1 MASNVSSSNFV
12 QITPQVSVA
21 VGSGFSLVGLVLT
34 KNTDFPL
41 VPLSF
46 NSASAVSE
54 YAGSS
59 SAEFAFASKYFAAN
73 DNKSR
78 IPSNL
83 LICGYNLAAQ
93 AGWIRGAAIS
103 AKLADLQTIT
113 DGVLTISFGGAN
125 VTLSSLDFSAQ
136 TSLSGVASVLQT
148 ALRAAGQTGNFTGAT
163 VTYSSQA
170 KGFIIKSGATDETGA
185 VGYAVAALSTGTD
198 LGGILM
204 LREADGAI
212 ISQVQAASTTLPA
225 FMNGILNQTQS
236 WFSFTKMWE
245 LADAADNQA
254 EDLAFA
260 EWNAQQGVRYAYFEH
275 DKAGADVNINVQ
287 TDFASQLASQGIAGT
302 VANYGTTAHC
312 AFAMGTVA
320 ATNYDITGG
329 RITVAFK
336 TQSGLDVTCNND
348 TEYAAL
354 TAKGYNS
361 YVRDGSAAN
370 IFFGYQRGVISG
382 PYGFID
388 AYANH
393 VWLNDQMQVALRAL
407 LGSANALPY
416 NNFGYGQLL
425 NAIKPCVDAGLN
437 SGVIATGVTLADTQI
452 AAIASETGLELQD
465 VKNTLF
471 QEGWLFQAKDPG
483 AAVRAQRGTP
493 DCRFY
498 YCDGGAIQKIELIST
513 AVR

>member
-34 KNTDFPL
+34 KNADFPL

-46 NSASAVSE
+46 NSTSAVSA
-54 YAGSS
+54 YAGSTS
-59 SAEFAFASKYFAAN
+59 NEFKFATKYFAAN
-73 DNKSR
+73 DNKTR

-93 AGWIRGAAIS
+93 AGWLRGGS
-103 AKLADLQTIT
+103 LGVKLADLKTIT
-113 DGVLTISFGGAN
+113 DGVLTLSFGGSD

-136 TSLSGVASVLQT
+136 TSLSGVATVLQT
-148 ALRAAGQTGNFTGAT
+148 ALRAAGQTGNFTSAT

-170 KGFIIKSGATDETGA
+170 NGFIIKSGASDSTGE
-185 VGYAVAALSTGTD
+185 VGYAKTAASSGTD
-198 LGGILM
+198 LSGILM
-204 LREADGAI
+204 LKESAGAL
-212 ISQVQAASTTLPA
+212 ISPVQSYATTLTA
-225 FMNGILNQTQS
+225 FMNSILNQTQS
-236 WFSFTKMWE
+236 WFSFTKIWE
-245 LADAADNQA
+245 LSDSDDNKA

-275 DKAGADVNINVQ
+275 DKAAADVNINS
-287 TDFASQLASQGIAGT
+287 TSDFASQLDSQGIAGT
-302 VANYGTTAHC
+302 APNYGTTDHC

-320 ATNYDITGG
+320 ATNYNITGG

-336 TQSGLDVTCNND
+336 TQSGLEVTCNND

-354 TAKGYNS
+354 TSKGYNC

-370 IFFGYQRGVISG
+370 VFFGYQRGVISG

-437 SGVIATGVTLADTQI
+437 AGVINTGISLSEVQI

-465 VKNTLF
+465 VENTLF
-471 QEGWLFQAKDPG
+471 QQGWLFQAKDPS

-513 AVR
+513 AIR

>member
-21 VGSGFSLVGLVLT
+21 VGSGFSLVGLLLT
-34 KNTDFPL
+34 KNADFPL
-41 VPLSF
+41 MPLSF
-46 NSASAVSE
+46 NSASAVKE
-54 YAGSS
+54 YSGST
-59 SAEFAFASKYFAAN
+59 SAEYQFASKYFAAN
-73 DNKSR
+73 DNKTR

-83 LICGYNLAAQ
+83 LICGYNLSAQ
-93 AGWIRGAAIS
+93 AGWLRGAALS

-113 DGVLTISFGGAN
+113 DGVLTFSFGGAN

-148 ALRAAGQTGNFTGAT
+148 ALRASGQTANFTGAT

-170 KGFIIKSGATDETGA
+170 NGFIIKSGASDSTGT
-185 VGYAVAALSTGTD
+185 VGYAVAATSTGTD
-198 LGGILM
+198 LGGVLK
-204 LREADGAI
+204 LREADGAL
-212 ISQVQAASTTLPA
+212 ISEVQTAATTLTA
-225 FMNGILNQTQS
+225 FMDGILNKTQA
-236 WFSFTKMWE
+236 WFSFAKMWE
-245 LADAADNQA
+245 LADPDDNKA

-260 EWNAQQGVRYAYFEH
+260 EWNAQQGVRYAFFEH
-275 DKAGADVNINVQ
+275 DMSSADININAS
-287 TDFASQLASQGIAGT
+287 TDFASTLNAQGIAGT
-302 VANYGTTAHC
+302 VANYGTTDLC

-336 TQSGLDVTCNND
+336 TQSGLDITCSND
-348 TEYAAL
+348 TEYVAL
-354 TAKGYNS
+354 SSKGYNS

-437 SGVIATGVTLADTQI
+437 SGVINTGIALDDVQI

-471 QEGWLFQAKDPG
+471 QEGWLFQAKDPT

>member
-34 KNTDFPL
+34 KNADFPL

-46 NSASAVSE
+46 NSASAVSA
-54 YAGSS
+54 YAGSTS
-59 SAEFAFASKYFAAN
+59 DEFKFATKYFAAN
-73 DNKSR
+73 DNKTR

-93 AGWIRGAAIS
+93 AGWLRGAS
-103 AKLADLQTIT
+103 LSTKLSDLQTIT
-113 DGVLTISFGGAN
+113 DGVLTLSFGGAD

-136 TSLSGVASVLQT
+136 TSFSGIATVLQT
-148 ALRAAGQTGNFTGAT
+148 ALRAAGQTGNFTSAT

-170 KGFIIKSGATDETGA
+170 NGFIIKSGANDSTGS
-185 VGYAVAALSTGTD
+185 VGFATTAASSGTD

-204 LREADGAI
+204 LTKSAGAL
-212 ISQVQAASTTLPA
+212 ISPVQTAATTLTG
-225 FMNGILNQTQS
+225 FMNGILNQTQA
-236 WFSFTKMWE
+236 WFSFTKIWE
-245 LADAADNQA
+245 LSDPDDNKV

-275 DKAGADVNINVQ
+275 DKAAAGVNINS
-287 TDFASQLASQGIAGT
+287 TADFASQLDSQGIAGT
-302 VANYGTTAHC
+302 APNYGTTDHC
-312 AFAMGTVA
+312 AFAMGTIA
-320 ATNYDITGG
+320 AANYKITGG
-329 RITVAFK
+329 RITLAFK
-336 TQSGLDVTCNND
+336 TQSGLEVTCNND

-354 TAKGYNS
+354 SSKGYNS

-370 IFFGYQRGVISG
+370 VFFGYQRGVISG

-393 VWLNDQMQVALRAL
+393 VWLNDQMQVALRSL

-425 NAIKPCVDAGLN
+425 NAIKPCIDDGLN
-437 SGVIATGVTLADTQI
+437 SGVISQGVELADTQI

>member
-46 NSASAVSE
+46 NSASAVSA
-54 YAGSS
+54 YAGSTS
-59 SAEFAFASKYFAAN
+59 NEFKFATKYFAAN
-73 DNKSR
+73 DNKTR

-93 AGWIRGAAIS
+93 AGWLRGGALGV
-103 AKLADLQTIT
+103 KLADLKTIT
-113 DGVLTISFGGAN
+113 DGVLTLSFGGSD
-125 VTLSSLDFSAQ
+125 VTLSTLDFSAQ
-136 TSLSGVASVLQT
+136 TSLSGVATVLQT
-148 ALRAAGQTGNFTGAT
+148 ALRAAGQTGNFTSAT

-170 KGFIIKSGATDETGA
+170 NGFIIKSGANDSTGS
-185 VGYAVAALSTGTD
+185 VGYAKTAASSGTD

-204 LREADGAI
+204 LTESAGAL
-212 ISQVQAASTTLPA
+212 ISPVQTAATTLSD
-225 FMNGILNQTQS
+225 FMDGILNQTQA
-236 WFSFTKMWE
+236 WFSFAKLWE
-245 LADAADNQA
+245 LADPDDNKA

-260 EWNAQQGVRYAYFEH
+260 EWNGLQGVRYAYFEH
-275 DKAGADVNINVQ
+275 DKNGADININVS
-287 TDFASQLASQGIAGT
+287 TDFASALTDQGIAGT
-302 VANYGTTAHC
+302 VANYGSSDLC

-329 RITVAFK
+329 RITVAYK
-336 TQSGLDVTCNND
+336 TQSGLEITCNND

-354 TAKGYNS
+354 SAKGYNS

-370 IFFGYQRGVISG
+370 VFFGYQRGVISG

-407 LGSANALPY
+407 LGASNALPY

-425 NAIKPCVDAGLN
+425 NAIKPCIDAGLN
-437 SGVIATGVTLADTQI
+437 AGVISQGISLNDTQI
-452 AAIASETGLELQD
+452 AAIAAETGLELQD
-465 VKNTLF
+465 VENTLF
-471 QEGWLFQAKDPG
+471 QQGWLFQAKDPG

>member
-34 KNTDFPL
+34 KNADFPL
-41 VPLSF
+41 IPLSF
-46 NSASAVSE
+46 NSASAVSA
-54 YAGSS
+54 YAGSTS
-59 SAEFAFASKYFAAN
+59 NEFKFASKYFAAN
-73 DNKSR
+73 DNKTR

-93 AGWIRGAAIS
+93 AGWLRGAALS

-113 DGVLTISFGGAN
+113 DGVLSLSFGGSN

-136 TSLSGVASVLQT
+136 TSFSGVATVLQT
-148 ALRAAGQTGNFTGAT
+148 ALRAAGQTGNFTSAT

-170 KGFIIKSGATDETGA
+170 NGFIIKSGANDSTGE
-185 VGYAVAALSTGTD
+185 VGYAIGALSAGTD
-198 LGGILM
+198 LGPILM
-204 LREADGAI
+204 LTESAGAL
-212 ISQVQAASTTLPA
+212 ISPVQSAATTLSA
-225 FMNGILNQTQS
+225 FMNGIINQTQA
-236 WFSFTKMWE
+236 WFSFTKLWE
-245 LADAADNQA
+245 LADADDNKA

-260 EWNAQQGVRYAYFEH
+260 EWNGQQGVRYAYFEH
-275 DKAGADVNINVQ
+275 DMAGADININVS
-287 TDFASQLASQGIAGT
+287 TDFASQLATQGIAGT
-302 VANYGTTAHC
+302 VANYGSSDLC

-329 RITVAFK
+329 RITVAYK
-336 TQSGLDVTCNND
+336 TQSGLDITCSND

-354 TAKGYNS
+354 SAKGYNS

-370 IFFGYQRGVISG
+370 LFFGYQRGVISG

-407 LGSANALPY
+407 LGASNALPY

-425 NAIKPCVDAGLN
+425 NAIKPCIDAGLN
-437 SGVIATGVTLADTQI
+437 SGVISQGINLDDTQI
-452 AAIASETGLELQD
+452 AAIAAETGLELQD

-471 QEGWLFQAKDPG
+471 QQGWLFQAKDPG

>member
-1 MASNVSSSNFV
+1 MASNVSTSNFV
-12 QITPQVSVA
+12 KITPQVSVA

-34 KNTDFPL
+34 KNADFPL

-54 YAGSS
+54 YAGAN
-59 SAEFAFASKYFAAN
+59 SAEFEFASKYFAAN

-93 AGWIRGAAIS
+93 AGWVRGAALG

-113 DGVLTISFGGAN
+113 DGVLSLNFGGSV
-125 VTLSSLDFSAQ
+125 VTLSGLDFSAQ
-136 TSLSGVASVLQT
+136 TSFSGVAGVLQT
-148 ALRAAGQTGNFTGAT
+148 ALRAAGQTANFTGAT

-170 KGFIIKSGATDETGA
+170 KGFIIKSGANDSTGS

-198 LGGILM
+198 LGGVLM
-204 LREADGAI
+204 LRENDGAI
-212 ISQVQAASTTLPA
+212 ISEVQSAATTLPA
-225 FMNGILNQTQS
+225 FMNGILNKTQA

-245 LADAADNQA
+245 LADAADNLA

-275 DKAGADVNINVQ
+275 DKNGADININVE
-287 TDFASQLASQGIAGT
+287 TDFASQLGLQGIAGT
-302 VANYGTTAHC
+302 AANYGSVNLC

-336 TQSGLDVTCNND
+336 TQSGQEITCNND

-354 TAKGYNS
+354 ENKGYNS

-370 IFFGYQRGVISG
+370 TFFGYQRGVISG

-393 VWLNDQMQVALRAL
+393 VWLNDRMQVSLRTL

-425 NAIKPCVDAGLN
+425 NAIKPDIDAGLN
-437 SGVIATGVTLADTQI
+437 AGVISTGVELSDVQV

-493 DCRFY
+493 ACRFY

>member
-12 QITPQVSVA
+12 QITPKVSVA

-34 KNTDFPL
+34 KNADFPL

-46 NSASAVSE
+46 NGASAVSS
-54 YAGSS
+54 YAGSTS
-59 SAEFAFASKYFAAN
+59 NEFKFAQKYFAAN

-78 IPSNL
+78 IPSSL
-83 LICGYNLAAQ
+83 LICGYNLSAQ
-93 AGWIRGAAIS
+93 AGWLRGAALN

-113 DGVLTISFGGAN
+113 DGVLSLSFGGSN
-125 VTLSSLDFSAQ
+125 VTLSSLDFTSA
-136 TSLSGVASVLQT
+136 TSFSAVASVLQT
-148 ALRAAGQTGNFTGAT
+148 ALRAAGNTGNFTNAT
-163 VTYSSQA
+163 VTYSSQSN
-170 KGFIIKSGATDETGA
+170 GFIIKSGANDSTGE
-185 VGYAVAALSTGTD
+185 VGYAIGALSSGTD
-198 LGGILM
+198 LGSILM
-204 LREADGAI
+204 LTESAGAL
-212 ISQVQAASTTLPA
+212 ISPVQTASTTLSA
-225 FMNGILNQTQS
+225 FMDGIVNQTQA
-236 WFSFTKMWE
+236 WFSFAKLWE
-245 LADAADNQA
+245 LADPDDNKA

-260 EWNAQQGVRYAYFEH
+260 EWNGLQGVRYAYFEH
-275 DKAGADVNINVQ
+275 DKNGADININVSS
-287 TDFASQLASQGIAGT
+287 DFASTLAAQGIAGT
-302 VANYGTTAHC
+302 VANYGSVNLC

-336 TQSGLDVTCNND
+336 TQSGLEITCNND

-354 TAKGYNS
+354 SSKGYNS

-370 IFFGYQRGVISG
+370 VFFGYQRGVISG

-407 LGSANALPY
+407 LGASNALPY

-425 NAIKPCVDAGLN
+425 NAIKPCIDAGLN
-437 SGVIATGVTLADTQI
+437 AGVISQGINLDDTQI
-452 AAIASETGLELQD
+452 AAIAAETGLELQD
-465 VKNTLF
+465 VENTLF
-471 QEGWLFQAKDPG
+471 QQGWLFQAKDPG

>member
-1 MASNVSSSNFV
+1 M
-12 QITPQVSVA
+12 I
-21 VGSGFSLVGLVLT
+21 
-34 KNTDFPL
+34 
-41 VPLSF
+41 
-46 NSASAVSE
+46 
-54 YAGSS
+54 
-59 SAEFAFASKYFAAN
+59 
-73 DNKSR
+73 
-78 IPSNL
+78 
-83 LICGYNLAAQ
+83 ICGYNLAAQ
-93 AGWIRGAAIS
+93 AGWLRGAALT

-113 DGVLTISFGGAN
+113 DGVLTLSFGGSD
-125 VTLSSLDFSAQ
+125 VTLTSLDFSAQ

-148 ALRAAGQTGNFTGAT
+148 TLRAAGQTGNFTSAT

-170 KGFIIKSGATDETGA
+170 NGFIIKSGASDSTGE
-185 VGYAVAALSTGTD
+185 VGFATTAASAGTD
-198 LGGILM
+198 LSGILM
-204 LREADGAI
+204 LTENDGAL
-212 ISQVQAASTTLPA
+212 ISPVQTAATTLTA
-225 FMNGILNQTQS
+225 FMDGILNQTQA
-236 WFSFTKMWE
+236 WFSFAKLWE
-245 LADAADNQA
+245 LADPDDDKA
-254 EDLAFA
+254 ENLDFA
-260 EWNAQQGVRYAYFEH
+260 TWCGNQGVRFAFFEH
-275 DKAGADVNINVQ
+275 DTQAADTNINSS
-287 TDFASQLASQGIAGT
+287 TDFASLVAAQDIKGT
-302 VANYGTTAHC
+302 VPNYGSTDLC

-348 TEYAAL
+348 TQYNAL
-354 TAKGYNS
+354 STKGYNS

-370 IFFGYQRGVISG
+370 VFFGYQRGVISG

-425 NAIKPCVDAGLN
+425 NAIKPAIDAGLN
-437 SGVIATGVTLADTQI
+437 SGVISTGIKLAPEQL
-452 AAIASETGLELQD
+452 AAIASETGLEIQD
-465 VKNTLF
+465 VENTLF
-471 QEGWLFQAKDPG
+471 QIGWLFQAKDPS